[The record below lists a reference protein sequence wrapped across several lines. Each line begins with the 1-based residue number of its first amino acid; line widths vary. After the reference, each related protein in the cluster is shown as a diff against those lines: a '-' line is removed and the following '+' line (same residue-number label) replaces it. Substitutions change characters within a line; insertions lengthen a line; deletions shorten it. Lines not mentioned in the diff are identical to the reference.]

1 MNSHG
6 NFVGFKRNAYGFSL
20 STTQVILKMIFMKL
34 FWYSIYLTPNG
45 FDEVLMKL
53 SQFFLTHP
61 TRVLSDFGEVLMIFP
76 YPSPRHGYWILTS
89 NVRCLRHPSTELLYF
104 HEVLIIFFSY
114 PSDFERDFIKFVW
127 LLELTLKI

>member
-1 MNSHG
+1 
-6 NFVGFKRNAYGFSL
+6 
-20 STTQVILKMIFMKL
+20 
-34 FWYSIYLTPNG
+34 
-45 FDEVLMKL
+45 MKL

-61 TRVLSDFGEVLMIFP
+61 TRVLLDFGEVLMIFP
-76 YPSPRHGYWILTS
+76 YPSPRHGYWILIS

-104 HEVLIIFFSY
+104 HEVLIIFFSH